1 MTTNIGTCTVRKEL
15 IIETYRPVVWIKDYP
30 VVGPPVRFMR
40 KDSLLVIPV
49 RMVRKHYLAV
59 RITVMILAMKILLI
73 SVANMFIWLTT
84 WRKWCVMPWGMMSIL
99 MQSLRN

>member
-1 MTTNIGTCTVRKEL
+1 MTIDFGTSMVRKEL
-15 IIETYRPVVWIKDYP
+15 IIETYRPVVWTVKEYL

-40 KDSLLVIPV
+40 KDSLIVIPV
-49 RMVRKHYLAV
+49 RMVRKHYLA
-59 RITVMILAMKILLI
+59 IMILATKILLI
-73 SVANMFIWLTT
+73 SVANMSIWMTI